1 VGPPTLTPVSVLATE
16 STFAGCRIEGV
27 AGRGGMGVV
36 YRATQL
42 PLDRA
47 VALKV
52 VAPECSSDP
61 RFRRRFERES
71 RIAAALDHPN
81 VVPVYASGEED
92 GQLYLVMRWVE
103 GTDLHALIA
112 DSGPVAPARAAE
124 IVRQVGAALSAA
136 HAAGLVHR
144 DVKPANV
151 LIDGEDGGGHVYLG
165 DFGLTLELAADPR
178 LTQTG
183 EWIGTA
189 DFMAPEQFEAGAV
202 DGRTDV
208 YALGCLL
215 YTSLTARAPFKRG
228 TVAATMLAHL
238 RDEPPRASAAASVP
252 AAFDT
257 VIMRALAKRP
267 DDRYPS
273 VEVLVDATS
282 AAAGEAVPAAA
293 PSATAV
299 LQNGSGEPAAG
310 APATGPTARLTHGR
324 RRPSRGALLGGAGAA
339 AATAAAAA
347 ALMVGVG
354 PLGAHEASGPLTRA
368 EVRDAVRSFARAY
381 GTEDD
386 EALAAALTGGVKR
399 VTPGET
405 QRGRRAV
412 LRAYGQQ
419 FASNAITGYA
429 FDELDLQP
437 GATARASG
445 RYTVSRAGAGPIKG
459 RIVFGVQRN
468 DGQPRI
474 GLIAATPDR

>member
-1 VGPPTLTPVSVLATE
+1 LAPET
-16 STFAGCRIEGV
+16 TFAACRIDGV

-42 PLDRA
+42 PLDRV

-71 RIAAALDHPN
+71 RVAAALDHPN

-112 DSGPVAPARAAE
+112 DSGPLAPVRAAA

-151 LIDGEDGGGHVYLG
+151 LIAGEDGSGHVYLS
-165 DFGLTLELAADPR
+165 DFGLTLEPEADPR

-189 DFMAPEQFEAGAV
+189 DFMAPEQFEAGPM
-202 DGRTDV
+202 DPRTDV

-215 YTSLTARAPFKRG
+215 YTALTGQAPFRRG

-238 RDEPPRASAAASVP
+238 RDEPPRPSATAGVP
-252 AAFDT
+252 VSFDA
-257 VIMRALAKRP
+257 VVSRALAKRP
-267 DDRYPS
+267 GDRYQS
-273 VEVLVDATS
+273 VEALVDATLE
-282 AAAGEAVPAAA
+282 AAGEAVPTASS
-293 PSATAV
+293 SATSV
-299 LQNGSGEPAAG
+299 PRNGSGPSASAA
-310 APATGPTARLTHGR
+310 AVTGPTARLRHAR
-324 RRPSRGALLGGAGAA
+324 RRLSRGALLGSTGAA
-339 AATAAAAA
+339 LTAVAVA
-347 ALMVGVG
+347 ALLVGVG
-354 PLGAHEASGPLTRA
+354 PLGARQASGPLTRG
-368 EVRDAVRSFARAY
+368 EVRDAVRKFAGAY
-381 GTEDD
+381 RHEDD
-386 EALAAALTGGVKR
+386 QALARTLTSDVER
-399 VTPGET
+399 VTPGES
-405 QRGRRAV
+405 QRGRSAV
-412 LRAYGQQ
+412 LRAYRQQ
-419 FASNAITGYA
+419 FASNAIANYA
-429 FDELDLQP
+429 FDELEVRP
-437 GATARASG
+437 GSTGRASG
-445 RYTVSRAGAGPIKG
+445 RYVVSRSGAGPIKG
-459 RIVFGVQRN
+459 QIVFGVQR
-468 DGQPRI
+468 DEGRPRI

>member
-1 VGPPTLTPVSVLATE
+1 VSVLAPKT
-16 STFAGCRIEGV
+16 TFAACRIDGV

-42 PLDRA
+42 PIARA

-61 RFRRRFERES
+61 RFRRRFEQES

-92 GQLYLVMRWVE
+92 GQLYLVMHWVE
-103 GTDLHALIA
+103 GTDLQALIA
-112 DSGPVAPARAAE
+112 DSGPLAPVRAAA

-151 LIDGEDGGGHVYLG
+151 LIAGEDGSGHVYLS

-189 DFMAPEQFEAGAV
+189 DFMAPEQFEARAV
-202 DGRTDV
+202 DARTDV

-215 YTSLTARAPFKRG
+215 HSALTGLAPFRRG

-238 RDEPPRASAAASVP
+238 RDEPPRPSAAAGVP
-252 AAFDT
+252 ASFDG
-257 VIMRALAKRP
+257 VVSRALAKRP
-267 DDRYPS
+267 SDRYPS
-273 VEVLVDATS
+273 VEALVDATL
-282 AAAGEAVPAAA
+282 AAAGEVVPA
-293 PSATAV
+293 STEATSV
-299 LQNGSGEPAAG
+299 LRNGSGPSASRAAV
-310 APATGPTARLTHGR
+310 TGPTARLRHAR
-324 RRPSRGALLGGAGAA
+324 RRLSRGAFIGS
-339 AATAAAAA
+339 TAAAVSAVA
-347 ALMVGVG
+347 GATLLVGVG
-354 PLGAHEASGPLTRA
+354 PLGARQASGPLTRG
-368 EVRDAVRSFARAY
+368 EVRDAVREFAGAY
-381 GTEDD
+381 GDEDD
-386 EALAAALTGGVKR
+386 QALARTLTSGAER

-405 QRGRRAV
+405 QRGRSAV
-412 LRAYGQQ
+412 VRAYRQQ
-419 FASNAITGYA
+419 FAANAISKYA
-429 FDELDLQP
+429 FHELEVRP
-437 GATARASG
+437 GPAGRASG
-445 RYTVSRAGAGPIKG
+445 RYVVSRSGAAPIHG
-459 RIVFGVQRN
+459 QIVFGVQR
-468 DGQPRI
+468 DEGRPRI